1 MKIRINNVKFNRTVI
16 NVISKGN
23 MHIGGTHACDNS
35 KILNKSE
42 AGNTS
47 CECYL
52 YKLNYIKISY
62 LVYNIIF

>member
-1 MKIRINNVKFNRTVI
+1 MKIRLNNIKFNRTVI

-23 MHIGGTHACDNS
+23 MHFGGTHASDNS

-47 CECYL
+47 SEFNL
-52 YKLNYIKISY
+52 YQLTFVI
-62 LVYNIIF
+62 